1 MKYLGLI
8 FIYFNT
14 QLNIIGQSN
23 PTRLIPILKL
33 WAKGKSDSIYYFNQS
48 QHSHIVSPMFD
59 AYQVKRAREY
69 WYNKNMNMFN
79 DGTSN
84 WQSVTNFLGRFKT
97 LIGVYRASFDDIE
110 QTIGGYTIHIFPQ
123 NKDSLK
129 FVLIDIKSRW
139 SLFFHLPFIKNKPF
153 NSIHPKRMQNM
164 IWQMEW
170 TEPVR
175 TELFYQRQMNKRF
188 KKQQYSGYLF

>member
-1 MKYLGLI
+1 
-8 FIYFNT
+8 
-14 QLNIIGQSN
+14 
-23 PTRLIPILKL
+23 
-33 WAKGKSDSIYYFNQS
+33 
-48 QHSHIVSPMFD
+48 MFD

-69 WYNKNMNMFN
+69 WYNKNMNSFN

-97 LIGVYRASFDDIE
+97 LFGVYRASFDDIE

-123 NKDSLK
+123 NKDSIR
-129 FVLIDIKSRW
+129 FVIIDIKSRW
-139 SLFFHLPFIKNKPF
+139 SLFLHLPFIKNKPF

-164 IWQMEW
+164 VWHMDW

-188 KKQQYSGYLF
+188 KRQQYSGYLF